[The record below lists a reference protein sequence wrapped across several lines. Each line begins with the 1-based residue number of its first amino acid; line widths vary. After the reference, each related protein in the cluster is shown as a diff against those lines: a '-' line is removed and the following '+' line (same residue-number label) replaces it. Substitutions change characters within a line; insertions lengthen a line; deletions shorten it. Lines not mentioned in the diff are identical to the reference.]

1 MLKLLLIAIITTF
14 SCIPDAPQ
22 APATEA
28 DSAMLVA
35 SHKDSLRAA
44 AAENTTEAT
53 FLMTEYTINGVHFSL
68 SGSSTVLANGET
80 AWDAT
85 LIDQVSWATMQGLIG
100 AVVDDVG
107 TVSALG
113 LRRRDPV
120 PANTAF
126 KLITA
131 PPQ

>member
-1 MLKLLLIAIITTF
+1 MLKILTILLITTTF
-14 SCIPDAPQ
+14 ACVSDLSQPPTGS
-22 APATEA
+22 TE
-28 DSAMLVA
+28 S
-35 SHKDSLRAA
+35 
-44 AAENTTEAT
+44 
-53 FLMTEYTINGVHFSL
+53 FLMTEHTINGVHFSL
-68 SGSSTVLANGET
+68 SGASTVLANGET

-100 AVVDDVG
+100 AVVEDVG

-120 PANTAF
+120 PAGTAF

-131 PPQ
+131 PQ